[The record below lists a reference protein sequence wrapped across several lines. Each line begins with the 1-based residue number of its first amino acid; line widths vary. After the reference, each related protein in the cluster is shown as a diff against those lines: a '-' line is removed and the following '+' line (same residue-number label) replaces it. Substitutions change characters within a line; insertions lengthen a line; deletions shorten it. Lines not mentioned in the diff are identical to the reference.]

1 MEIVE
6 ILNRYGFA
14 TLAAIGMGWF
24 IYFIYTYITTQ
35 VKVKLSQMNTVKILL
50 TLLFLFSS
58 VFAEQMVHEFHN
70 PAFSGNGYSQHV
82 LSVDQL
88 QQQRKQKKID
98 DDKSKVAAEE
108 RKEKNKTVNKFISN
122 VESRI
127 YANLS
132 KQLVDNMFGTSCDS
146 STTTCPTSGTATI
159 EGASIYWVKDTT
171 TDTITLT
178 VTADDGSVTTIVVPV
193 GDFQF

>member
-1 MEIVE
+1 MRI
-6 ILNRYGFA
+6 I
-14 TLAAIGMGWF
+14 
-24 IYFIYTYITTQ
+24 
-35 VKVKLSQMNTVKILL
+35 L
-50 TLLFLFSS
+50 TLLFLSSS
-58 VFAEQMVHEFHN
+58 VFAEQLVQEFGN

-98 DDKSKVAAEE
+98 DEKSAMAAAE
-108 RKEKNKTVNKFISN
+108 RIEKNKTVNKFISN

-132 KQLVDNMFGTSCDS
+132 KQLVDNMFGTSCDTE
-146 STTTCPTSGTATI
+146 TTTCPTSGTANI
-159 EGASIYWVKDTT
+159 EDAQIYWVKDTT

-178 VTADDGSVTTIVVPV
+178 VTAADGSVTTIVVPV